1 MKYQGLTLRLMFFV
15 NACENV
21 ERIISMRHL
30 IGHLCVDN
38 QLLYGMR
45 CCNSML
51 TISNFGFTF
60 RRSEKGSLKEKIPP
74 KKGIPKPLLV

>member
-1 MKYQGLTLRLMFFV
+1 MRRQGLTRFSLLFV

-30 IGHLCVDN
+30 IGRLCVDN

-45 CCNSML
+45 CCYSML

-60 RRSEKGSLKEKIPP
+60 KRSKKGSIKEKIPP
-74 KKGIPKPLLV
+74 KRESQNHY